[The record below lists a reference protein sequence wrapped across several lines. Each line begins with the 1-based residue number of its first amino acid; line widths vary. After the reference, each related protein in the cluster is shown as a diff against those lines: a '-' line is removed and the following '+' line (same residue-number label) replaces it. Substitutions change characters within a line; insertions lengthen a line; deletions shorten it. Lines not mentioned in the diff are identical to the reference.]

1 MSAAGFA
8 LILLVTFV
16 AGWFC
21 CSYFEQLHRDEQV
34 AKVRRMVDA
43 AERDG
48 RVAR

>member
-1 MSAAGFA
+1 MSAGWTLVLMA
-8 LILLVTFV
+8 VTFV

-21 CSYFEQLHRDEQV
+21 CSYFEAQARTE
-34 AKVRRMVDA
+34 ARRNGRIVER

>member
-8 LILLVTFV
+8 LILAATFA

-21 CSYFEQLHRDEQV
+21 CSYTEAQHRLE
-34 AKVRRMVDA
+34 RRRNARIVER

>member
-1 MSAAGFA
+1 MTAVA
-8 LILLVTFV
+8 FV

-21 CSYFEQLHRDEQV
+21 CSYFEAEARIE
-34 AKVRRMVDA
+34 ARRNGRIVER

>member
-21 CSYFEQLHRDEQV
+21 CSYFEAQARIK
-34 AKVRRMVDA
+34 ARRNGRIV
-43 AERDG
+43 ERAQRED

>member
-8 LILLVTFV
+8 LILVVTFT

-21 CSYFEQLHRDEQV
+21 CSYFEEQ
-34 AKVRRMVDA
+34 ARIERRRNARIVER